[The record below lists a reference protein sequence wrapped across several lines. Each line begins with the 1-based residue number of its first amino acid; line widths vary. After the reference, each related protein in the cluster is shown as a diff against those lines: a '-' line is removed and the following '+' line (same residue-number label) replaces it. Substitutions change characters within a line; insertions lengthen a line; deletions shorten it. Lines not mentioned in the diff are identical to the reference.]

1 MVNAL
6 AHNWWLVALRGLIAV
21 LLGLAAFLWPGL
33 TWLALV
39 YLFGF
44 YALFDGLLA
53 VITGVRRSK
62 DTPRWWVFLLE
73 GIVSIAAGV
82 IAFLQP
88 ALTGLV
94 ILFVIAGWAIIT
106 GILEI
111 AAAIRLRREIT
122 NEWWLAL
129 GGVAS
134 IALGILLVLRP
145 ATGGVALIWTLGA
158 YELIFGILLIF
169 LGFRLRNWNQPSNRR
184 RVVPTSP

>member
-1 MVNAL
+1 MVSAL
-6 AHNWWLVALRGLIAV
+6 ARNWWLVALRGLIAV

-33 TWLALV
+33 TWLVLV

-53 VITGVRRSK
+53 VITGVRHSK

-73 GIVSIAAGV
+73 GLISIAAGV
-82 IAFLQP
+82 IAFFQP
-88 ALTGLV
+88 VLTGLV
-94 ILFVIAGWAIIT
+94 ILFAIAGWAIIT

-111 AAAIRLRREIT
+111 VAAIRLRREIT

-134 IALGILLVLRP
+134 IALGILLILRP
-145 ATGGVALIWTLGA
+145 AAGGVALIWTLGA

-169 LGFRLRNWNQPSNRR
+169 LGFRLRNWNEPGNSR
-184 RVVPTSP
+184 RVEPTSP